1 MDLPFHP
8 LAPRSGERG
17 RGEGVGSAEAPV
29 VEIENVTKDYRGL
42 RPLRLASLA
51 VRAGER
57 VAIAGFDRIT
67 AEIFVNLINGAI
79 LPDSGEVRIFGT
91 PTSAIEHGDAW
102 LEGLDRFGIVTER
115 AVLLDGMSI
124 AQNLALPFSLDID
137 PLTDEVRARV
147 EALARETGIDAAQ
160 LDRPAVQAPVA
171 TRMRIHLGRALA
183 PNPRVLL
190 MEHPTASLAREDVPA
205 FARTVRAAIEPR
217 HIALIALTEDT
228 EFADAV
234 AETALKLHAGTGA
247 LSSTRGW
254 RRWLG
259 RG

>member
-1 MDLPFHP
+1 M
-8 LAPRSGERG
+8 
-17 RGEGVGSAEAPV
+17 AEHTAPV
-29 VEIENVTKDYRGL
+29 GEIDPVVHIDNVVKDYRGL
-42 RPLRLASLA
+42 RPLRVGSLT
-51 VRAGER
+51 VRVGER
-57 VAIAGFDRIT
+57 VAISGFDRIT
-67 AEIFVNLINGAI
+67 AEIFVNMINGAI
-79 LPDSGEVRIFGT
+79 LPDTGEVRIFGA

-137 PLTDEVRARV
+137 PLSDEVRARV
-147 EALARETGIDAAQ
+147 EQIARDMGIDLAQ
-160 LDRPAVQAPVA
+160 LDRPAVQAPA
-171 TRMRIHLGRALA
+171 TTRMRIHLGRALVTS
-183 PNPRVLL
+183 PRVLL
-190 MEHPTASLAREDVPA
+190 MEHPTASLPREDVAA
-205 FARTVRAAIEPR
+205 FARTVRDAIEPR

>member
-1 MDLPFHP
+1 MMLFQGG
-8 LAPRSGERG
+8 S
-17 RGEGVGSAEAPV
+17 EGVENADAPV
-29 VEIENVTKDYRGL
+29 VEIVNITKDYRGL
-42 RPLRLASLA
+42 RPLRVGDLT

-57 VAIAGFDRIT
+57 LAIAGFDRIT
-67 AEIFVNLINGAI
+67 AEIFVNIVNGAI
-79 LPDSGEVRIFGT
+79 LPDTGEVRTFGS

-102 LEGLDRFGIVTER
+102 LEGLDRFGVVTER

-137 PLTDEVRARV
+137 PMTDEVRARV
-147 EALARETGIDAAQ
+147 LDIAREVALDEAL
-160 LDRPAVQAPVA
+160 LDRPAVQAPAA
-171 TRMRIHLGRALA
+171 TRMRIHLGRALV
-183 PNPRVLL
+183 PGPQVLL
-190 MEHPTASLAREDVPA
+190 MEHPTASLPREDVPA
-205 FARTVRAAIEPR
+205 FARTVRDAVEAR

-234 AETALKLHAGTGA
+234 AETALKLNAGTGA